1 MRLPLLLACLLGFGS
16 AGCGSGDAGADPVL
30 DDAGGDETGD
40 SATTADSAPLDD
52 SSSPG
57 DSSTSDT
64 SMAGDTSMPVDAGPP
79 AVRLVGRVTDKNEF
93 QWTGSHVIARFDG
106 TAARIKLNAAAN
118 EQFQIVVDG
127 KPTEVLKPSGGSM
140 TYTVASGLTAG
151 THEVIVWRRTE
162 AFFGV
167 ATYEGFDFDGTLLAP
182 APAPTRRIEMVGD
195 SITCGYGDE
204 GDGPSCPFT
213 ADTENHYLTYGA
225 IASRNVNADLV
236 ATCWSGI
243 GMYRDYGG
251 GTTDQMPVRYLR
263 ALPETSTSAWDFSKY
278 VPDAVVINLGTN
290 DFAKGDP
297 GMPYQTAYLSFV
309 RTVRKKYPSAYVLAI
324 IPVSGAKKYIDAV
337 VSTLS
342 GEGDK
347 NIGTLTLSAIAAAD
361 GWGCDYHPALP
372 THAKWGAELG
382 TALKTKLGW

>member
-1 MRLPLLLACLLGFGS
+1 MRHRLLLACLLGFGS
-16 AGCGSGDAGADPVL
+16 AGCGAGDAGADPVV
-30 DDAGGDETGD
+30 DDAGGDESGD
-40 SATTADSAPLDD
+40 SATMSDTTSPEDSGSASD
-52 SSSPG
+52 SSPG
-57 DSSTSDT
+57 DGATT
-64 SMAGDTSMPVDAGPP
+64 DTSMPPDAGPP
-79 AVRLVGRVTDKNEF
+79 AVRLVGRFTDKNEF

-106 TAARIKLNAAAN
+106 TAARIKLNAGAN

-127 KPTEVLKPSGGSM
+127 KTTEVLKPTGGSN
-140 TYTVASGLTAG
+140 TYTVASGLSAG

-167 ATYEGFDFDGTLLAP
+167 ATYEGFEFDGTLLPP
-182 APAPTRRIEMVGD
+182 APSPTRRIEMVGD

-204 GDGPSCPFT
+204 GDGPSCSFS

-225 IASRNVNADLV
+225 IASRNLNADLV

-243 GMYRDYGG
+243 GMYRDYGA

-263 ALPETSTSAWDFSKY
+263 TLPETSTSAWDFSKY

-337 VSTLS
+337 VSTLN
-342 GEGDK
+342 GEGDT
-347 NIGTLTLSAIAAAD
+347 NIGTLTFSPVAAAD
-361 GWGCDYHPALP
+361 GWGCDYHPSLP
-372 THAKWGAELG
+372 THAKMGAELT

>member
-1 MRLPLLLACLLGFGS
+1 MRRHLALGCALLV
-16 AGCGSGDAGADPVL
+16 GCGSA
-30 DDAGGDETGD
+30 DDAGNPTTDDAIADETSSVSDSGGADALVDDSTPLD
-40 SATTADSAPLDD
+40 SA
-52 SSSPG
+52 SSDGSPG
-57 DSSTSDT
+57 DT
-64 SMAGDTSMPVDAGPP
+64 AAPPDAGPP
-79 AVRLVGRVTDKNEF
+79 AVRLVGRFTDKNEF
-93 QWTGSHVIARFDG
+93 AWTGSHVIARFDG
-106 TAARIKLNAAAN
+106 TAARLKLNAEAN

-127 KPTEVLKPSGGSM
+127 MPTEVLKPTGGSK
-140 TYTVASGLTAG
+140 TYTVASGLPAG

-167 ATYEGFDFDGTLLAP
+167 ATYEGFDFDGTLLPP

-204 GDGPSCPFT
+204 GAGPSCPFT

-225 IASRNVNADLV
+225 IAARNLSADLV

-243 GMYRDYGG
+243 GMYRDYGA

-263 ALPETSTSAWDFSKY
+263 TLPESSTSAWNFSKY
-278 VPDAVVINLGTN
+278 VPQAVVINLGTN

-309 RTVRKKYPSAYVLAI
+309 RKVRTNYPSAYILAI
-324 IPVSGAKKYIDAV
+324 VPVSGAKKYIDAV
-337 VSTLS
+337 IATLG

-347 NIGTLTLSAIAAAD
+347 NIGSLAFSPIASSD
-361 GWGCDYHPALP
+361 GWGCDYHPSLP
-372 THAKWGAELG
+372 THAKMGAELT